1 MIPHATPRPPQPEVE
16 PGELPPLAP
25 VAAAPDAQTVP
36 PPPRARLA
44 ALAPGGP
51 RVLSPLYSQIVGL
64 LKFALP
70 AAALGIAALVLLWPQ
85 LNPID
90 ARFRLTPVQV
100 SVEDLENLR
109 MVQPRYVG
117 VDDRNQPFTIV
128 AEQATQA
135 KGSSDSTDLKDPQ
148 GDIAM
153 NSGTWLAMTAEH
165 GLYRQPDKALELWGG
180 VTLFH
185 DGGYEIST
193 DRARVD
199 LDRGTAKGDAPVRAQ
214 GPNSQLDGDGF
225 RIDDR
230 GARVEVTGQSRVLL
244 FPSPRAVPASTPTVP
259 RAQAAV
265 PPPPTPAP
273 RR

>member
-1 MIPHATPRPPQPEVE
+1 MMPRATPRPPQPEIGLVDL
-16 PGELPPLAP
+16 PLPPVPIP
-25 VAAAPDAQTVP
+25 VASETQTV

-44 ALAPGGP
+44 GLTPGGP
-51 RVLSPLYSQIVGL
+51 RVHSPLYSQIVGL

-100 SVEDLENLR
+100 SIEDLENLR

-117 VDDRNQPFTIV
+117 VDDRNQPYTIV

-135 KGSSDSTDLKDPQ
+135 KGSSDATDLKEPQ

-165 GLYRQPDKALELWGG
+165 GLYHQPDKALDLWGG

-193 DRARVD
+193 ERARID
-199 LDRGTAKGDAPVRAQ
+199 LDRGTAQGDAPVRAQ
-214 GPNSQLDGDGF
+214 GPNSQLDGSGF

-244 FPSPRAVPASTPTVP
+244 FPAPRATPASTGTGP
-259 RAQAAV
+259 RDQAAV